1 MRRLTMLCRPA
12 GLPLLVR
19 GYLAF
24 LMLLG
29 STGSIAYGQAT
40 NISATPSGPGGLGTT
55 LSTSGNTTNIT
66 GGTRPGG
73 GPNLFHSFNQFSVGA
88 GDVASFVN
96 PGGVSNVISRVIGGS
111 PSNINGTVQAL
122 NANLFF
128 LNPSGIIFGP
138 SAHLNVSGS
147 AYFSTAQQLRLSDGG
162 IFTASTTLLGLDS
175 TLSASSPA
183 AFGFLGQGPYG
194 TIVLSSSS
202 TVLQTGAVLGLMGGG
217 IQINGSKIT
226 AQRVMLGSTS
236 SGGEMSTQAFVGNP
250 FSGAAGNGQVQAL
263 PGTLIV
269 AGGGGVIPAS
279 IDVSPNVTV
288 PTGAQVNST
297 TNSFTQRVTQIQ
309 VVGVNLGGLPPLA
322 TANAANVNPANP
334 VEPVA
339 FLNRAAMVLPQEA
352 PAPPAPLLTS
362 RCAARKDGAFSS
374 LVQASRDV
382 TPSQPGRSL
391 AAPVVLEEIGGDV
404 DPVAPPASAAHIQGQ
419 TTAQLMES
427 WQGC

>member
-1 MRRLTMLCRPA
+1 MDCRPA
-12 GLPLLVR
+12 GLPLMVR
-19 GYLAF
+19 GFLAS
-24 LMLLG
+24 LVLLG
-29 STGSIAYGQAT
+29 STASLASGQAT
-40 NISATPSGPGGLGTT
+40 NIVATPSGPGGLGTT
-55 LSTSGNTTNIT
+55 LSTSGNTTNIA

-128 LNPSGIIFGP
+128 LNPAGIVFGP

-162 IFTASTTLLGLDS
+162 IFTANTGLLAFDS
-175 TLSASSPA
+175 TLSASSPVT
-183 AFGFLGQGPYG
+183 FGFLGQGPYG
-194 TIVLSSSS
+194 SIVLTSSS

-217 IQINGSKIT
+217 IQINGSKIS
-226 AQRVMLGSTS
+226 AQRVILGSTS
-236 SGGEMSTQAFVGNP
+236 SAGEMSAQPAVGNP
-250 FSGAAGNGQVQAL
+250 FSGASGNGQVQAL

-279 IDVSPNVTV
+279 IDVSPNVSV
-288 PTGAQVNST
+288 PTGAQVNTT

-322 TANAANVNPANP
+322 TANVATVNQANP

-339 FLNRAAMVLPQEA
+339 FLNRAVMVLPQEA
-352 PAPPAPLLTS
+352 PSQPAPLLTS
-362 RCAARKDGAFSS
+362 RCAAQKDGAFSS

-382 TPSQPGRSL
+382 TPSQPGQSL
-391 AAPVVLEEIGGDV
+391 AAPVVLEEIASDV
-404 DPVAPPASAAHIQGQ
+404 EPGTPMAPAAQVQGH

>member
-1 MRRLTMLCRPA
+1 
-12 GLPLLVR
+12 V
-19 GYLAF
+19 
-24 LMLLG
+24 
-29 STGSIAYGQAT
+29 
-40 NISATPSGPGGLGTT
+40 GT
-55 LSTSGNTTNIT
+55 
-66 GGTRPGG
+66 
-73 GPNLFHSFNQFSVGA
+73 
-88 GDVASFVN
+88 GDVAAFVN
-96 PGGVSNVISRVIGGS
+96 PGGVSNVVSRVIGGS

-128 LNPSGIIFGP
+128 INPSGIVFGP
-138 SAHLNVSGS
+138 TAQLNVSGS
-147 AYFSTAQQLRLSDGG
+147 AYFSTAQQVRLGDGG
-162 IFTASTTLLGLDS
+162 IFTANTSLLAFDS
-175 TLSASSPA
+175 TLSVGQPVS
-183 AFGFLGQGPYG
+183 FGFFGQGPYG
-194 TIVLSSSS
+194 SIVLSSPS

-217 IQINGSKIT
+217 IQINGSKIS

-236 SGGEMSTQAFVGNP
+236 SAGEMSTQAFVGNP
-250 FSGAAGNGQVQAL
+250 FSGASGNGQIQAL

-279 IDVSPNVTV
+279 IDVSPNVRV
-288 PTGAQVNST
+288 PTGAQLNTT
-297 TNSFTQRVTQIQ
+297 TNPLTQRVTQMQ

-322 TANAANVNPANP
+322 TANVASVNPTNP

-339 FLNRAAMVLPQEA
+339 FLNRAAMILPQQA

-374 LVQASRDV
+374 LVQAPRDV

-391 AAPVVLEEIGGDV
+391 PAPVVLEEVGGDTE
-404 DPVAPPASAAHIQGQ
+404 PGAPAAPAAQTHGR

>member
-1 MRRLTMLCRPA
+1 
-12 GLPLLVR
+12 
-19 GYLAF
+19 
-24 LMLLG
+24 
-29 STGSIAYGQAT
+29 
-40 NISATPSGPGGLGTT
+40 
-55 LSTSGNTTNIT
+55 
-66 GGTRPGG
+66 
-73 GPNLFHSFNQFSVGA
+73 
-88 GDVASFVN
+88 VN

-162 IFTASTTLLGLDS
+162 IFTASTSLLAFDS
-175 TLSASSPA
+175 TLSASSPV

-194 TIVLSSSS
+194 SIVLTSSS

-217 IQINGSKIT
+217 IQINGSKIS

-236 SGGEMSTQAFVGNP
+236 SAGEMSTQPFVGNP

-288 PTGAQVNST
+288 PTGAQVNT
-297 TNSFTQRVTQIQ
+297 TSNSVTQRVTQIQ
-309 VVGVNLGGLPPLA
+309 VVGVNLGGLPPLP
-322 TANAANVNPANP
+322 TANAANVNPTNP

-362 RCAARKDGAFSS
+362 RCAARKDGTFSS

-391 AAPVVLEEIGGDV
+391 AAPVVLEEIAGDLE
-404 DPVAPPASAAHIQGQ
+404 PGAPAAPSAHIHGQ
-419 TTAQLMES
+419 TIAQLMES

>member
-1 MRRLTMLCRPA
+1 MLCRPA

-29 STGSIAYGQAT
+29 STGSIAYGQGT

-55 LSTSGNTTNIT
+55 LSTSGNTTNIA

-88 GDVASFVN
+88 GDVAAFVN

-128 LNPSGIIFGP
+128 LNPAGIVFGP

-162 IFTASTTLLGLDS
+162 IFTANTGLLAFDQ
-175 TLSASSPA
+175 TLSVGSPV

-194 TIVLSSSS
+194 TIVLNSSS

-217 IQINGSKIT
+217 IQINGSKIS
-226 AQRVMLGSTS
+226 AQRVILGSTS
-236 SGGEMSTQAFVGNP
+236 SAGEMSTQPAVGNP
-250 FSGAAGNGQVQAL
+250 FSGASGNGQVQAL

-288 PTGAQVNST
+288 PTGAQVNTT
-297 TNSFTQRVTQIQ
+297 TNSLTQRVTQIQ

-322 TANAANVNPANP
+322 TANAASVNQTNP

-339 FLNRAAMVLPQEA
+339 FLNRAAMVLPQDA

-404 DPVAPPASAAHIQGQ
+404 EPGAPAAPAAHLQGQ

>member
-1 MRRLTMLCRPA
+1 MICRPT

-19 GYLAF
+19 GSLAF

-128 LNPSGIIFGP
+128 LNPSGIVFGP

-175 TLSASSPA
+175 TLSASSPV

-217 IQINGSKIT
+217 IQINGSKIS

-288 PTGAQVNST
+288 PTGAQINST

-322 TANAANVNPANP
+322 TANVATVNPANP

-382 TPSQPGRSL
+382 TPAQPGRSL
-391 AAPVVLEEIGGDV
+391 AAPVVLEELGGDV
-404 DPVAPPASAAHIQGQ
+404 DPGAPPSSATHIQGQ

>member
-1 MRRLTMLCRPA
+1 MICRPV
-12 GLPLLVR
+12 GMPLLVH
-19 GYLAF
+19 GFLAF

-40 NISATPSGPGGLGTT
+40 NIVATPPGPGGLGTT
-55 LSTSGNTTNIT
+55 LSTSGNTTNIA

-88 GDVASFVN
+88 GDVAAFVN

-128 LNPSGIIFGP
+128 VNPSGIVFGP
-138 SAHLNVSGS
+138 SAQLNVSGS

-162 IFTASTTLLGLDS
+162 IFTANTALLAFDS
-175 TLSASSPA
+175 TLSVGSPVS
-183 AFGFLGQGPYG
+183 FGFLGQGPYG
-194 TIVLSSSS
+194 SIVLSSPS

-217 IQINGSKIT
+217 IQINGSKIS
-226 AQRVMLGSTS
+226 AQRVIVGSTS
-236 SGGEMSTQAFVGNP
+236 SAGEMSTQPFVANP
-250 FSGAAGNGQVQAL
+250 FSGSAGDGQVQAL

-269 AGGGGVIPAS
+269 AGGGGVIPPS
-279 IDVSPNVTV
+279 IDVSPNLTV
-288 PTGAQVNST
+288 PTGAQINTT

-322 TANAANVNPANP
+322 TANVANVNPANP
-334 VEPVA
+334 VEPLA
-339 FLNRAAMVLPQEA
+339 FLNRAAMVLPQEP

-382 TPSQPGRSL
+382 TPSQPGPSL
-391 AAPVVLEEIGGDV
+391 AAPVVLEEVGSDV
-404 DPVAPPASAAHIQGQ
+404 ESGTSAALTPAAQNQ
-419 TTAQLMES
+419 ARSTAQRMES

>member
-1 MRRLTMLCRPA
+1 MLCRPA

-55 LSTSGNTTNIT
+55 LSTSGNTTNIA

-128 LNPSGIIFGP
+128 LNPAGIVFGS

-162 IFTASTTLLGLDS
+162 IFTASTGLLAFDS
-175 TLSASSPA
+175 TLSASSPV

-194 TIVLSSSS
+194 SIVLSSSS

-217 IQINGSKIT
+217 IQINGSKIS

-236 SGGEMSTQAFVGNP
+236 SAGEMSTQAFVGNP
-250 FSGAAGNGQVQAL
+250 FSGASGNGQVQAL

-288 PTGAQVNST
+288 PTGSQINTT
-297 TNSFTQRVTQIQ
+297 TNSFTQRVTQIE

-322 TANAANVNPANP
+322 TVNVANVNPTNP

-339 FLNRAAMVLPQEA
+339 FLNRAAMVLPQDA
-352 PAPPAPLLTS
+352 PASPAPLLTS
-362 RCAARKDGAFSS
+362 RCGARKDGAFSS

-391 AAPVVLEEIGGDV
+391 AAPIVLEEMGGEA
-404 DPVAPPASAAHIQGQ
+404 DPGAPAAQAAHIQGS

>member
-1 MRRLTMLCRPA
+1 MLCRPA

-382 TPSQPGRSL
+382 TPAQPGRSL
-391 AAPVVLEEIGGDV
+391 AAPVVLEELGGDV
-404 DPVAPPASAAHIQGQ
+404 DPGAPPASAAHIQGQ
-419 TTAQLMES
+419 TTAQLMDS

>member
-1 MRRLTMLCRPA
+1 MLSRPA
-12 GLPLLVR
+12 GSPLLVR
-19 GYLAF
+19 GFLAS

-29 STGSIAYGQAT
+29 FSGSMAYGQAT
-40 NISATPSGPGGLGTT
+40 NIVATPSGPGGLGTT

-66 GGTRPGG
+66 GGTRPAG
-73 GPNLFHSFNQFSVGA
+73 GPNLFHSFNQFSVGT
-88 GDVASFVN
+88 GDVAAFVN

-128 LNPSGIIFGP
+128 INPSGIVFGP
-138 SAHLNVSGS
+138 TAHLNVSGS

-162 IFTASTTLLGLDS
+162 IFTANTGLLAFDS
-175 TLSASSPA
+175 TLSVGSPV

-194 TIVLSSSS
+194 SIVLSSSS

-217 IQINGSKIT
+217 IQINGSKIS
-226 AQRVMLGSTS
+226 AQRVILGSTS
-236 SGGEMSTQAFVGNP
+236 SAGEMSTQAFAGNP
-250 FSGAAGNGQVQAL
+250 FSGSTGNGQIQAL

-269 AGGGGVIPAS
+269 AGGGGVIPAE

-288 PTGAQVNST
+288 PTGAQLNTT
-297 TNSFTQRVTQIQ
+297 TNPGTQLVTQLQ

-322 TANAANVNPANP
+322 TANAASVNQANP

-339 FLNRAAMVLPQEA
+339 FLNRAVMVLPQEA

-382 TPSQPGRSL
+382 TPAQPGRSL
-391 AAPVVLEEIGGDV
+391 PAPVVLEEIGGDGE
-404 DPVAPPASAAHIQGQ
+404 PGTPAAPAARIQGQ

>member
-1 MRRLTMLCRPA
+1 MICRPA
-12 GLPLLVR
+12 GLPLWVY
-19 GYLAF
+19 GFLAF
-24 LMLLG
+24 LVILG

-40 NISATPSGPGGLGTT
+40 NIVATPPGPGGLGTT
-55 LSTSGNTTNIT
+55 LNTSGNTTNIT

-88 GDVASFVN
+88 GDVAAFVN
-96 PGGVSNVISRVIGGS
+96 PGGVSNVIGRVIGGS

-128 LNPSGIIFGP
+128 VNPSGIVFGP
-138 SAHLNVSGS
+138 SAQLNVSGS

-162 IFTASTTLLGLDS
+162 IFSANTALLAFDS
-175 TLSASSPA
+175 TLSVGSPVS
-183 AFGFLGQGPYG
+183 FGFLGQGPYG
-194 TIVLSSSS
+194 SIVLSSPS

-217 IQINGSKIT
+217 IQINGSKIS

-236 SGGEMSTQAFVGNP
+236 SAGEMATQPFVSDP
-250 FSGAAGNGQVQAL
+250 FSGAVGNGQIQAL

-269 AGGGGVIPAS
+269 AGGGGVIPPS
-279 IDVSPNVTV
+279 VDVSPNVTV
-288 PTGAQVNST
+288 PTGAQINTT
-297 TNSFTQRVTQIQ
+297 TNPFTQRVTQVQ

-322 TANAANVNPANP
+322 TANVSNVSPANP
-334 VEPVA
+334 VEPLA
-339 FLNRAAMVLPQEA
+339 FLNRAAIVLPQEA
-352 PAPPAPLLTS
+352 PASPAPLLTS
-362 RCAARKDGAFSS
+362 RCAARKDGALSS

-391 AAPVVLEEIGGDV
+391 AAPIVLEEIGGDV
-404 DPVAPPASAAHIQGQ
+404 EPGAPTALAPAAQFQAQ
-419 TTAQLMES
+419 TTAQLLES

>member
-1 MRRLTMLCRPA
+1 MLCRPA
-12 GLPLLVR
+12 GLLLLVR
-19 GYLAF
+19 GSLAF
-24 LMLLG
+24 LMLLAA
-29 STGSIAYGQAT
+29 TGSIAYGQAT
-40 NISATPSGPGGLGTT
+40 NISATPSGAGGLGTT
-55 LSTSGNTTNIT
+55 LSTSGNTTNIA

-88 GDVASFVN
+88 GDVAAFVN
-96 PGGVSNVISRVIGGS
+96 PGGVSNVIGRVIGGS

-128 LNPSGIIFGP
+128 INPSGIVFGP
-138 SAHLNVSGS
+138 NAQLNVSGS

-162 IFTASTTLLGLDS
+162 IFTANTGLLAFDS
-175 TLSASSPA
+175 TLSVGSPVS
-183 AFGFLGQGPYG
+183 FGFFGQGPYG
-194 TIVLSSSS
+194 SIVLSSPS

-217 IQINGSKIT
+217 IQINGSKIS
-226 AQRVMLGSTS
+226 AQRVILGSTS
-236 SGGEMSTQAFVGNP
+236 SAGEMSTQAFVGNP

-288 PTGAQVNST
+288 PTGSQINTT

-322 TANAANVNPANP
+322 TANVATVNPTNP

-339 FLNRAAMVLPQEA
+339 FLNRAAMVLPQDA
-352 PAPPAPLLTS
+352 PASPAPLLTS
-362 RCAARKDGAFSS
+362 RCGARKDGAFSS

-391 AAPVVLEEIGGDV
+391 AAPIVLEEIAGEA
-404 DPVAPPASAAHIQGQ
+404 DPGTPAAQTAHIQGP

>member
-1 MRRLTMLCRPA
+1 MLCRPA

-29 STGSIAYGQAT
+29 STASIAYGQAT
-40 NISATPSGPGGLGTT
+40 NIVETPGGPGGLGTT
-55 LSTSGNTTNIT
+55 LGTSGNTTNIT

-162 IFTASTTLLGLDS
+162 IFTASTSLLAFDS
-175 TLSASSPA
+175 TLSASSPV

-194 TIVLSSSS
+194 SIVLTSSS

-217 IQINGSKIT
+217 IQINGSKIS

-236 SGGEMSTQAFVGNP
+236 SAGEMSTQPFVGNP

-288 PTGAQVNST
+288 PTGAQVNT
-297 TNSFTQRVTQIQ
+297 TSNSVTQRVTQIQ
-309 VVGVNLGGLPPLA
+309 VVGVNLGGLPPLP
-322 TANAANVNPANP
+322 TANAANVNPTNP

-362 RCAARKDGAFSS
+362 RCAARKDGTFSS

-391 AAPVVLEEIGGDV
+391 AAPVVLEEIAGDLE
-404 DPVAPPASAAHIQGQ
+404 PGAPAAPSAHIHGQ
-419 TTAQLMES
+419 TIAQLMES

>member
-1 MRRLTMLCRPA
+1 MLCRPA

-297 TNSFTQRVTQIQ
+297 TNSLTQRVTQIQ

-322 TANAANVNPANP
+322 TANVANVNPANP

>member
-1 MRRLTMLCRPA
+1 MLCRPA

-55 LSTSGNTTNIT
+55 LSTSGNTTNIA

-128 LNPSGIIFGP
+128 LNPAGIVFGP

-217 IQINGSKIT
+217 IQINGSKIS

-236 SGGEMSTQAFVGNP
+236 SGGEMSTQPAVGNP

-288 PTGAQVNST
+288 PTGSQVNTT

-322 TANAANVNPANP
+322 TANVANVNPANP

-352 PAPPAPLLTS
+352 PAQPAPLLTS
-362 RCAARKDGAFSS
+362 RCGARKDGAFSS
-374 LVQASRDV
+374 LVQASRDI

-391 AAPVVLEEIGGDV
+391 AAPVVLEEIGGEV
-404 DPVAPPASAAHIQGQ
+404 EPGAPAASATHIQGQ

>member
-1 MRRLTMLCRPA
+1 MLCRPA

-297 TNSFTQRVTQIQ
+297 TNSLTQRVTQIQ

-322 TANAANVNPANP
+322 TANVANVNPANP

-391 AAPVVLEEIGGDV
+391 AAPVVREEIGGDV
-404 DPVAPPASAAHIQGQ
+404 DPGAPPASGAHIQGQ
-419 TTAQLMES
+419 PTAQLMDS

>member
-1 MRRLTMLCRPA
+1 MICRPA

-19 GYLAF
+19 GFVAF

-40 NISATPSGPGGLGTT
+40 NIVATPSGPGGLGTT

-66 GGTRPGG
+66 GGTRPGS

-88 GDVASFVN
+88 GDVAAFVN
-96 PGGVSNVISRVIGGS
+96 PGVQNIIGRVLGGA

-128 LNPSGIIFGP
+128 LNPAGIVFGP

-147 AYFSTAQQLRLSDGG
+147 AYFSSAQQLRLSDGG
-162 IFTASTTLLGLDS
+162 IFTANTALLAFDQ
-175 TLSASSPA
+175 TLSVGSPV

-217 IQINGSKIT
+217 IQINGSKIS
-226 AQRVMLGSTS
+226 AQRVILGSTS
-236 SGGEMSTQAFVGNP
+236 SAGEMSTQPFVGNP

-288 PTGAQVNST
+288 PTGAQVNTT

-322 TANAANVNPANP
+322 TANAASVNPANP
-334 VEPVA
+334 IDPVA

-391 AAPVVLEEIGGDV
+391 AAPVVLEEVGGDLE
-404 DPVAPPASAAHIQGQ
+404 PGAPAAQNQGQ
-419 TTAQLMES
+419 TTAQLLES

>member
-1 MRRLTMLCRPA
+1 MDCRPA
-12 GLPLLVR
+12 GLPLMVR
-19 GYLAF
+19 GFLAS
-24 LMLLG
+24 LVLLG
-29 STGSIAYGQAT
+29 STASLASGQAT
-40 NISATPSGPGGLGTT
+40 NIVATPSGPGGLGTT
-55 LSTSGNTTNIT
+55 LSTSGNTTNIA

-128 LNPSGIIFGP
+128 LNPAGIVFGP

-162 IFTASTTLLGLDS
+162 IFTANTSLLAFDS
-175 TLSASSPA
+175 TLSASSPV

-194 TIVLSSSS
+194 SIVLTSSS

-217 IQINGSKIT
+217 IQINGSKIS
-226 AQRVMLGSTS
+226 AQRVILGSTS
-236 SGGEMSTQAFVGNP
+236 SAGEMSAQPAVGNP
-250 FSGAAGNGQVQAL
+250 FSGASGNGQVQAL

-279 IDVSPNVTV
+279 IDVSPNVSV
-288 PTGAQVNST
+288 PTGAQVNTT

-322 TANAANVNPANP
+322 TANVATVNQANP

-339 FLNRAAMVLPQEA
+339 FLNRAVMVLPQEA
-352 PAPPAPLLTS
+352 PAQPAPLLTS
-362 RCAARKDGAFSS
+362 RCAAQKDGAFSS

-382 TPSQPGRSL
+382 TPSQPGQSL
-391 AAPVVLEEIGGDV
+391 AAPVVLEEIAGDV
-404 DPVAPPASAAHIQGQ
+404 EPGTPMAPAAQVQGH

>member
-1 MRRLTMLCRPA
+1 MIRRPA
-12 GLPLLVR
+12 ESPQLVR
-19 GYLAF
+19 GFLSF
-24 LMLLG
+24 LMVL
-29 STGSIAYGQAT
+29 SFTGSIAYGQAT
-40 NISATPSGPGGLGTT
+40 NIVATPSGAGGLGTT
-55 LSTSGNTTNIT
+55 LNTSGNTTNIT
-66 GGTRPGG
+66 GGTRPGS
-73 GPNLFHSFNQFSVGA
+73 GPNLFHSFNQFSVGS
-88 GDVASFVN
+88 GDVAAFVN
-96 PGGVSNVISRVIGGS
+96 PGGVANVISRVIGGS

-128 LNPSGIIFGP
+128 LNPAGIVFGP

-162 IFTASTTLLGLDS
+162 IFTANTGLLAFDS
-175 TLSASSPA
+175 TLSVGSPV

-194 TIVLSSSS
+194 SIVLSSPS

-217 IQINGSKIT
+217 IQINGSKIS
-226 AQRVMLGSTS
+226 AQRVILGSTS
-236 SGGEMSTQAFVGNP
+236 SAGEMGVQPFVGNP
-250 FSGAAGNGQVQAL
+250 FSGASGNGQVQAL

-288 PTGAQVNST
+288 PTGAQVNTT
-297 TNSFTQRVTQIQ
+297 TNPFTQRVTQIQ
-309 VVGVNLGGLPPLA
+309 VVGVNLGGLPPLPN
-322 TANAANVNPANP
+322 ANVASVNPANP

-391 AAPVVLEEIGGDV
+391 AAPVVLEEVEPGAQAA
-404 DPVAPPASAAHIQGQ
+404 APAAQIQGQ
-419 TTAQLMES
+419 TAAQLMES

>member
-1 MRRLTMLCRPA
+1 MICRPA
-12 GLPLLVR
+12 GLPLLVY
-19 GYLAF
+19 GFLAF
-24 LMLLG
+24 LVILG

-40 NISATPSGPGGLGTT
+40 NIVATPPGPGGLGTT
-55 LSTSGNTTNIT
+55 LNTSGNTTNIT

-88 GDVASFVN
+88 GDVAAFVN
-96 PGGVSNVISRVIGGS
+96 PGGVSNVIGRVIGGS

-128 LNPSGIIFGP
+128 VNPSGIVFGP
-138 SAHLNVSGS
+138 SAQLNVSGS

-162 IFTASTTLLGLDS
+162 IFSANTALLAFDS
-175 TLSASSPA
+175 TLSVGSPVS
-183 AFGFLGQGPYG
+183 FGFLGQGPYG
-194 TIVLSSSS
+194 SIVLSAPS

-217 IQINGSKIT
+217 IQINGSKIS

-236 SGGEMSTQAFVGNP
+236 SAGEMATQPFVGDP
-250 FSGAAGNGQVQAL
+250 FSGAVGNGQIQAL

-269 AGGGGVIPAS
+269 AGGGGVIPPS
-279 IDVSPNVTV
+279 VDVSPNVTV
-288 PTGAQVNST
+288 PTGAQINTT
-297 TNSFTQRVTQIQ
+297 TNPFTQRVTQIQ

-322 TANAANVNPANP
+322 TANVSNVSPANP
-334 VEPVA
+334 VEPLA
-339 FLNRAAMVLPQEA
+339 FLNRAAIVLPQEA
-352 PAPPAPLLTS
+352 PASPAPLLTS
-362 RCAARKDGAFSS
+362 RCAARKDGALSS

-391 AAPVVLEEIGGDV
+391 AAPIVLEEIGGDV
-404 DPVAPPASAAHIQGQ
+404 EPGAPTALAPAAQFRAQ
-419 TTAQLMES
+419 TTAELMES

>member
-1 MRRLTMLCRPA
+1 MLCRPA

-29 STGSIAYGQAT
+29 STGSLAYGQAT

-297 TNSFTQRVTQIQ
+297 TNSLTQRVTQIQ

-322 TANAANVNPANP
+322 TANVANVNPANP

-404 DPVAPPASAAHIQGQ
+404 DPGAPPASAAHIQGQ

>member
-1 MRRLTMLCRPA
+1 MTCRPA
-12 GLPLLVR
+12 GLPLFTYGL
-19 GYLAF
+19 LAF

-29 STGSIAYGQAT
+29 HTGSIAYGQAT
-40 NISATPSGPGGLGTT
+40 NIVATPSGPGGLGTS

-73 GPNLFHSFNQFSVGA
+73 GPNLFHSFNQFSVGT
-88 GDVASFVN
+88 GDVAAFVN

-128 LNPSGIIFGP
+128 INPAGIVFGP
-138 SAHLNVSGS
+138 TAHLNVSGS
-147 AYFSTAQQLRLSDGG
+147 AYFSSAQQVRLSDGG
-162 IFTASTTLLGLDS
+162 IFTANTGLLALDS
-175 TLSASSPA
+175 TLSVGTPI

-194 TIVLSSSS
+194 SIVLTSSS

-226 AQRVMLGSTS
+226 AQRVILGSTS
-236 SGGEMSTQAFVGNP
+236 SAGEMSVQPFVSNP
-250 FSGAAGNGQVQAL
+250 FSGVSGNGQVQAL

-279 IDVSPNVTV
+279 IDVTPNVTV
-288 PTGAQVNST
+288 PTGAQANIT
-297 TNSFTQRVTQIQ
+297 TNPFTQRVTQIQ
-309 VVGVNLGGLPPLA
+309 VVGVNLGGLSPLP
-322 TANAANVNPANP
+322 TANAASVNTANP
-334 VEPVA
+334 VDPVA

-374 LVQASRDV
+374 LVQASRDI
-382 TPSQPGRSL
+382 TPSQPGGSL
-391 AAPVVLEEIGGDV
+391 AAPVVLEEVGGEV
-404 DPVAPPASAAHIQGQ
+404 EPGTPAPQTAQSQGQ
-419 TTAQLMES
+419 STVQGVES

>member
-1 MRRLTMLCRPA
+1 MLCRPA

-322 TANAANVNPANP
+322 TANVANVNPANP

>member
-1 MRRLTMLCRPA
+1 MICRPA
-12 GLPLLVR
+12 GMPLSVR
-19 GYLAF
+19 GFLAF
-24 LMLLG
+24 LMVLG

-40 NISATPSGPGGLGTT
+40 NIVATPSGAGGLGTT

-73 GPNLFHSFNQFSVGA
+73 GPNLFHSFNQFSVGT
-88 GDVASFVN
+88 GDVAAFVN
-96 PGGVSNVISRVIGGS
+96 PGGVSNVIGRVIGGS

-128 LNPSGIIFGP
+128 LNPAGIVFGP

-162 IFTASTTLLGLDS
+162 IFTANTSLLAFDS
-175 TLSASSPA
+175 TLSASSPL

-194 TIVLSSSS
+194 SIVLTSSS

-217 IQINGSKIT
+217 IQINGSKIS
-226 AQRVMLGSTS
+226 AQRVILGSTS
-236 SGGEMSTQAFVGNP
+236 SAGEMSAQPAVGNP
-250 FSGAAGNGQVQAL
+250 FSGSSGNGQVQAL

-288 PTGAQVNST
+288 PTGAQLNTT
-297 TNSFTQRVTQIQ
+297 TNSLTQRVTQIQ
-309 VVGVNLGGLPPLA
+309 VVGVNLGGLPPLS
-322 TANAANVNPANP
+322 AANVTTVNPANP

-339 FLNRAAMVLPQEA
+339 FLNRAVMVLPQEA

-362 RCAARKDGAFSS
+362 RCAARKDGTSSS

-382 TPSQPGRSL
+382 TPPQPGQSL

-404 DPVAPPASAAHIQGQ
+404 EPGAPAAAGAQIQGQ

>member
-1 MRRLTMLCRPA
+1 MVCRPA
-12 GLPLLVR
+12 GLPLLLIR
-19 GYLAF
+19 GLYAF

-29 STGSIAYGQAT
+29 FTWSNAYGQAT
-40 NISATPSGPGGLGTT
+40 NIVATPSGPGGLGTT

-66 GGTRPGG
+66 GGTRPGS
-73 GPNLFHSFNQFSVGA
+73 GPNLFHSFNQFSVGT
-88 GDVASFVN
+88 GDVAAFVN
-96 PGGVSNVISRVIGGS
+96 PGGVSNVVSRVIGGS

-128 LNPSGIIFGP
+128 INPSGIVFGP
-138 SAHLNVSGS
+138 TAQLNVSGS
-147 AYFSTAQQLRLSDGG
+147 AYFSTAQQVRLGDGG
-162 IFTASTTLLGLDS
+162 IFTANTSLLAFDS
-175 TLSASSPA
+175 TLSVGQPVS
-183 AFGFLGQGPYG
+183 FGFFGQGPYG
-194 TIVLSSSS
+194 SIVLSSPS

-217 IQINGSKIT
+217 IQINGSKIS

-236 SGGEMSTQAFVGNP
+236 SAGEMSTQAFVGNP
-250 FSGAAGNGQVQAL
+250 FSGASGNGQIQAL

-279 IDVSPNVTV
+279 IDVSPNVRV
-288 PTGAQVNST
+288 PTGAQLNTT
-297 TNSFTQRVTQIQ
+297 TNPLTQRVTQMQ

-322 TANAANVNPANP
+322 TANVASVNPTNP

-339 FLNRAAMVLPQEA
+339 FLNRAAMILPQQA

-374 LVQASRDV
+374 LVQAPRDV

-391 AAPVVLEEIGGDV
+391 PAPVVLEEVGGDTE
-404 DPVAPPASAAHIQGQ
+404 PGAPAAPAAQTHGR